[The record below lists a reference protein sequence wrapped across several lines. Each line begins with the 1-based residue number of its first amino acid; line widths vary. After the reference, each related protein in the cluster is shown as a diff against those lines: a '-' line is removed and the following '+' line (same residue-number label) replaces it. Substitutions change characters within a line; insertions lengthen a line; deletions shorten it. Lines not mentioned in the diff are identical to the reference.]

1 MSTSNSAEHI
11 LVCISPSPSNPRII
25 RAAGR
30 TAAALSCRFT
40 ALYVKRTGVSLSEAD
55 KLELDSNIS
64 LAKRLGADFETV
76 EGRDIAFEIAEYAR
90 ISDITEIF
98 IGNSPSQMSP
108 FSKPP
113 LTIQLMRYVPDVEIH
128 VIPDSLAETRNQY
141 NVLQKPRITAKD
153 LGRTLLIMAGATGI
167 CWLIYLSRYENANII
182 TIYILASL
190 IVSVRT
196 ADRIYGIISA
206 AISFILFNFLFT
218 EPRFTLAV
226 YDTRYLVTYFVMFI
240 ASIIAGTLA
249 SRLKANAVVS
259 AANAYRTRV
268 LLETNEL
275 LQETKDSEE
284 IIRIT
289 SEQLVKLLHRDVVFY
304 PVNDGRLQEAKLYSS
319 SENSGDDYKNEIEV
333 AQWVM
338 ENNRRAG
345 AKTDKFPDARFLYL
359 AVRANSRVYGVIGID
374 IGRQNI
380 DTFEDHILLSLIAEC
395 ALSME
400 NMLNVRERE
409 HSEIKAEKEKFR
421 ADLLRSISHDFRTPL
436 TSIIGNAS
444 NLSENAA
451 YFSTEEV
458 QKISSDICEDSEWLI
473 EMSENLLSVTKLE
486 SGVRLNMTTELV
498 DDVIEEALNHA
509 DRHKDRH
516 RIIVETS
523 QEYLLAKM
531 DVKLIVQVLI
541 NVINNAVKYSPDSSE
556 IRITAE
562 KKGDKIEIA
571 VTDNGPGIAE
581 EDKDHV
587 FDAFY
592 TGRHTA
598 DSHRSLGLGL
608 SLCRSIVEAHGE
620 TIWAENVQPHGT
632 RIAFTLK
639 SEEVTVDGAA
649 ENTGG

>member
-40 ALYVKRTGVSLSEAD
+40 ALYVKRSGVNLSDAD
-55 KLELDSNIS
+55 KLELDSNIA
-64 LAKRLGADFETV
+64 LAKKLGADFETV

-98 IGNSPSQMSP
+98 IGNSPASSP
-108 FSKPP
+108 FGKPP
-113 LTIQLMRYVPDVEIH
+113 LTIQLMRYMPDIEIH
-128 VIPDSLAETRNQY
+128 VIPDSLAETRSQY
-141 NVLQKPRITAKD
+141 NVLQKTRITAKD
-153 LGRTLLIMAGATGI
+153 LGKTLAIMACATGI

-190 IVSVRT
+190 IVSVVT

-275 LQETKDSEE
+275 LQDTKDSED

-289 SEQLVKLLHRDVVFY
+289 SEQLVKLLHRDVIFY
-304 PVNDGRLQEAKLYSS
+304 PVNDGKLQEARLYRSS
-319 SENSGDDYKNEIEV
+319 DTDKDYYQNEVQV

-345 AKTDKFPDARFLYL
+345 AKTDMFPDAHFMYL
-359 AVRANSRVYGVIGID
+359 AVRVNNRIYGVIGID

-436 TSIIGNAS
+436 TSIMGNAS
-444 NLSENAA
+444 NLSENAE

-458 QKISSDICEDSEWLI
+458 KKISSDICEDSEWLI

-498 DDVIEEALNHA
+498 DDVIEAALNHV
-509 DRHKDRH
+509 DRHKDNH
-516 RIIVETS
+516 QISVETG
-523 QEYLLAKM
+523 QEYLLARM
-531 DVKLIVQVLI
+531 DVKLILQVLI
-541 NVINNAVKYSPDSSE
+541 NIINNAVKYSPAGSR
-556 IRITAE
+556 IIITAE
-562 KKGDKIEIA
+562 KKNDKVEIA

-608 SLCRSIVEAHGE
+608 SLCKSIVEAHGE
-620 TIWAENVQPHGT
+620 TICAENVEPHGT
-632 RIAFTLK
+632 RISFTLK
-639 SEEVTVDGAA
+639 REEVTVDGAV
-649 ENTGG
+649 ENTGS